1 MAAVVEFDFATRTER
16 VIGPAEAAGACAA
29 GKFCWVDVDLDAEG
43 AAAGELLAGLGVP
56 AGVIGRMPGAGE
68 DGRCDVDDACLHATV
83 SAVRLAGDGI
93 AFSRVDLLV
102 GASYLVTVR
111 RGEVEFL
118 DEVRR
123 TYRRDFAEF
132 AKSPGFLL
140 YDCWDRLAKGY
151 EASHRRLDDRVR
163 RVRDEIFGE
172 VDDEI
177 FARVAGM
184 THDLLDFRRAVLAA
198 RSVLEGL
205 AGRRTAFVPDT
216 TRPYLERIAVN
227 LDRLAGDLAVER
239 ESLAETLTLYLGL
252 VSHRTNRV
260 LNRLTVVSLV
270 FLPLSFLCGVYGM
283 NFEVMPELKW
293 GWGYPAF
300 WVAAAAVAGAALL
313 YLKRL
318 RLW

>member
-1 MAAVVEFDFATRTER
+1 MAAVVEFCFETRTER
-16 VIGPAEAAGACAA
+16 AIGAGEAAGACAA
-29 GKFCWVDVDLDAEG
+29 GKFCWVDLDLDAEG
-43 AAAGELLAGLGVP
+43 GAAAGVLSGLGVP
-56 AGVIGRMPGAGE
+56 AEAVGQVLGPGG
-68 DGRCDVDDACLHATV
+68 DGRCDSYEPCLHVTV
-83 SAVRLAGDGI
+83 SAVRLAGGEVVL
-93 AFSRVDLLV
+93 SRVDLLV
-102 GASYLVTVR
+102 GAAYLVTVR

-132 AKSPGFLL
+132 AESPGFLL
-140 YDCWDRLAKGY
+140 YDCWDRLTKGY
-151 EASHRRLDDRVR
+151 EATHRRLDDRVR

-205 AGRRTAFVPDT
+205 SGRRSAFVPES
-216 TRPYLERIAVN
+216 TRPYLERIVGN
-227 LDRLAGDLAVER
+227 LDRLAADLAVER

-283 NFEVMPELKW
+283 NFEAMPELRW
-293 GWGYPAF
+293 GWGYPVF
-300 WVAAAAVAGAALL
+300 WVAAVGVAGVALV